1 MYRKNSPFVCSV
13 TGEEGCTNGPWWML
27 YCVLTNGWRPPKK
40 YQSADSWMKSSIPKK
55 GRRAVNCIWA
65 CFLHIK
71 LFFLLVDLQYYGES
85 GLRTYDI
92 FYTYDIATGSEITIN
107 SAEEQNETMM
117 LVCQRLCEVVCQSC
131 QSGLAQFELFVLLKV
146 TW

>member
-1 MYRKNSPFVCSV
+1 M
-13 TGEEGCTNGPWWML
+13 
-27 YCVLTNGWRPPKK
+27 
-40 YQSADSWMKSSIPKK
+40 Q
-55 GRRAVNCIWA
+55 
-65 CFLHIK
+65 H
-71 LFFLLVDLQYYGES
+71 YGES